1 MASLEEW
8 GDALAALKD
17 CLGSGPLGVGEV
29 EALRVVA
36 RRQPLSAGEL
46 AVGLSLPPSRVTA
59 LVRSLIELDVVAERV
74 SPKDRRRSLLRV
86 TARGENVL
94 FELTQALGA
103 DGLDCCFAIAQH
115 LRQAARRA
123 RERGAALTVG
133 QVALLALAREQE
145 LLSVGTA
152 ATCLGMGQSSV
163 SMATRALR
171 RRGLVALRPS
181 PQDRRQHLI
190 GITAEGQ
197 RLLSAIYQKE
207 N

>member
-8 GDALAALKD
+8 GNALAALKA
-17 CLGSGPLGVGEV
+17 CLGSGPLGVEEV

-36 RRQPLSAGEL
+36 RQQPLSAGEL
-46 AVGLSLPPSRVTA
+46 AVGLSLSPSRVTA
-59 LVRSLIELDVVAERV
+59 LVRSLIDLDVVAERV

-94 FELTQALGA
+94 FELAQALGA
-103 DGLDCCFAIAQH
+103 AGLDRCFSATGH
-115 LRQAARRA
+115 LRQAALRG
-123 RERGAALTVG
+123 REQGVPLTVG

-145 LLSVGTA
+145 PLSVGTA

-163 SMATRALR
+163 SMAARTLQ

-181 PQDRRQHLI
+181 PQDRRQHLMNT
-190 GITAEGQ
+190 TAEGQ
-197 RLLSAIYQKE
+197 RLLSAIYQMQ